1 MKRNL
6 AALGGG
12 TAAGVNAG
20 TLVNQSDKIIHLD
33 PTNEILYDPAE
44 NIRNGKVVDD
54 SVDGLI
60 DLRLTIE
67 GSKQLQPIRV
77 YPLPQNKLDPSKPAL
92 KYGIAVGHRRTLC
105 SRLTSADH
113 PAISDLPRKVAAIID
128 TDWLKKGRAYQLR
141 CQIHENTARVD
152 LNPVE
157 LGQALLDYKRELS
170 NEEKR
175 VVPQHELMEVYG
187 LPEKTVYLLLKAA
200 EFHQIAKDACHLKLL
215 TDLDSL
221 NTFDLT
227 CKANEQLGQAI
238 FESLKVEG
246 APSTRILLRQ
256 ARTLAESDGYE
267 FDKASWSWPAT
278 VEAVG
283 SKPAANTP
291 ANQPANSGQHNPG
304 TPAPSN
310 VPSTPTG
317 AGSNNQGSAAGA
329 GENAASNAG
338 SAVTDQQG
346 SGALDSQTGKQQ
358 PGSSNTQSA
367 ENNGQSALAPASSS
381 TAGASQLAGGA
392 KEPAEQAPLDESPA
406 AGVAG
411 AAKGA
416 IIMVEFKMGADAKK
430 DFTGE
435 LILNKKAKSPSM
447 GVVAYLN
454 DEGREE
460 FIDVPLKLM
469 NLVSINHQ

>member
-20 TLVNQSDKIIHLD
+20 ALVNQSDKIIHLD

-54 SVDGLI
+54 SIDGLI

-77 YPLPQNKLDPSKPAL
+77 YPLPQSKLDPSKPAL

-170 NEEKR
+170 AEEKR

-246 APSTRILLRQ
+246 APSTRILLRA
-256 ARTLAESDGYE
+256 ARTLAESEGYT

-283 SKPAANTP
+283 SKPAGPVQALPPASAGQHSPATQAPASVQGTQAGAGSTNLGNTAGSDETGKHGDGAIDP
-291 ANQPANSGQHNPG
+291 QATNTSSDSTNSSGTQGAGQANQPPANLPPANPLPAGG
-304 TPAPSN
+304 TQE
-310 VPSTPTG
+310 T
-317 AGSNNQGSAAGA
+317 
-329 GENAASNAG
+329 
-338 SAVTDQQG
+338 
-346 SGALDSQTGKQQ
+346 
-358 PGSSNTQSA
+358 
-367 ENNGQSALAPASSS
+367 
-381 TAGASQLAGGA
+381 GGA
-392 KEPAEQAPLDESPA
+392 KEPAEQAPNAQAPA
-406 AGVAG
+406 AGPAAG
-411 AAKGA
+411 AANGA

-454 DEGREE
+454 EEGREE
-460 FIDVPLKLM
+460 LIDVPLKLM

>member
-12 TAAGVNAG
+12 TAAAVNAG
-20 TLVNQSDKIIHLD
+20 ALGNQSDKIIHLD

-54 SVDGLI
+54 SIDGLI

-157 LGQALLDYKRELS
+157 LGQALMDYKRELS
-170 NEEKR
+170 AEEKR

-256 ARTLAESDGYE
+256 ARTLAESEGYT
-267 FDKASWSWPAT
+267 FDKANWSWPAS
-278 VEAVG
+278 VEVVG
-283 SKPAANTP
+283 SKPAGPAPALPPASTGQHNPATQAPTNGPSTQAGAGATSLGNTAGSGETGKHSDGAIDPQATNTQSGSTNSGDAQDSGP
-291 ANQPANSGQHNPG
+291 ANQPPTNS
-304 TPAPSN
+304 AP
-310 VPSTPTG
+310 
-317 AGSNNQGSAAGA
+317 AGA
-329 GENAASNAG
+329 AQES
-338 SAVTDQQG
+338 
-346 SGALDSQTGKQQ
+346 
-358 PGSSNTQSA
+358 
-367 ENNGQSALAPASSS
+367 
-381 TAGASQLAGGA
+381 GGA
-392 KEPAEQAPLDESPA
+392 KEPVEQASNAQAPA
-406 AGVAG
+406 VG

-454 DEGREE
+454 EEGREE
-460 FIDVPLKLM
+460 LIDVPLKLM